1 MNFTYQCLQW
11 DYLESSICIDGT
23 LVSFDPDDRACYFQG
38 LPGPAGGAGEA
49 GKAGD
54 RVSSTH

>member
-1 MNFTYQCLQW
+1 MALFMA
-11 DYLESSICIDGT
+11 S
-23 LVSFDPDDRACYFQG
+23 VDPDVAARCFQG

-54 RVSSTH
+54 RVSNT